1 MASSKHRNI
10 TKRELGTNDRDRSD
24 RGRGRTELTNDIDK
38 FADIYVENVASS
50 NSQLELE
57 VRFGTLGFR
66 TLTHTDHSNV
76 IDRIL
81 AAGYRPIGTGDYHL
95 RIHYE
100 NESVDDA
107 ISEAKI
113 DRFGN

>member
-1 MASSKHRNI
+1 MTTKHVNR
-10 TKRELGTNDRDRSD
+10 DRDRD
-24 RGRGRTELTNDIDK
+24 RRDKSEQSNDIDR
-38 FADIYVENVASS
+38 FADIYIENVASS

-66 TLTHTDHSNV
+66 SLTHTDHSNV

-100 NESVDDA
+100 N
-107 ISEAKI
+107 
-113 DRFGN
+113 